1 MASGIDRLR
10 RLPTTEGP
18 CERWRRLLSDAS
30 VAGLHAFV
38 YWFSLPARLF
48 GRIAETPILALSDWR
63 LLAAYHPGG
72 LLESALAMVVGQVA
86 GDHSAPV
93 LGLRERRSH
102 RLVLSHDPP
111 RPRALPSGPVLSAR
125 GTHSIVISA
134 AGYTPSRLSRSSWS
148 EWSACASPLQA
159 IEPLLMT

>member
-86 GDHSAPV
+86 ATTAHPCSACVSVDHIDPFSV
-93 LGLRERRSH
+93 MT
-102 RLVLSHDPP
+102 RL
-111 RPRALPSGPVLSAR
+111 AR
-125 GTHSIVISA
+125 GPSPRDLSCRL
-134 AGYTPSRLSRSSWS
+134 AGPIRS
-148 EWSACASPLQA
+148 
-159 IEPLLMT
+159 